1 MNEEQVKRLLIL
13 AGSLLLSLFALGP
26 FVWLL
31 IISVADRPDFLA
43 SGNFSVSLKNYV
55 DVLTSPSLH
64 FSDYA
69 WNSLSVAF
77 GTSLLVN
84 LFALPA
90 AYAIS
95 RLRFPGRIVIPIII
109 LAVSMFPQI
118 SIVGYLFELFSRL
131 HMINSKIGLIFPYIA
146 WTIPLALWINL
157 SYMQQIPEDL
167 DKAGL
172 VDGAS
177 RWKILSKIIV
187 PIALPGIF
195 SAFLLTFIACFNEF
209 LFALMLS
216 IDYTAQTLPVGI
228 ALFEGLHGEIPWG
241 YLMAASALASL
252 PLIAL
257 TLVFQ
262 KYIIGGLMGGA
273 VKG

>member
-1 MNEEQVKRLLIL
+1 MREEHVKRLLVL
-13 AGSLLLSLFALGP
+13 AGSLLLLIFALGP
-26 FVWLL
+26 FGWML
-31 IISVADRPDFLA
+31 IVSFADRPDFLA
-43 SGNFSVSLKNYV
+43 TREFSFSLQNYV

-64 FSDYA
+64 FTDYV
-69 WNSLSVAF
+69 WNSLSVSF
-77 GTSLLVN
+77 GASFLVN

-95 RLRFPGRIVIPIII
+95 RLRFPGRILIPIVI

-118 SIVGYLFELFSRL
+118 SIVGYLFDLFSRL
-131 HMINSKIGLIFPYIA
+131 NLVNSKIGLIFPYIA

-157 SYMQQIPEDL
+157 SYMQQIPNDL

-172 VDGAS
+172 IDGAS
-177 RWKILSKIIV
+177 RWKILSKIII
-187 PIALPGIF
+187 PTALPDAF

-241 YLMAASALASL
+241 NLMAASALASV
-252 PLIAL
+252 PLIVL
-257 TLVFQ
+257 TLIFQ
-262 KYIIGGLMGGA
+262 KYIVGGLMGGA